1 MAEIDLKY
9 SGEIG
14 FIVKVEQALEYLGV
28 NSTPENFLKYKNKNG
43 IANSEI
49 LLSSYTFALR
59 VFYGFEDSNGNILKT
74 HESVTKEMLI
84 LTTVVF
90 FLDSKDVRN
99 DVLIN
104 QSNLLVELQAFDGEL
119 NEQGKFNIELNAFYR
134 DNIKPYRDGT
144 PTTQLEG
151 VKKQMAQPK
160 VWIWC
165 KTQSDEGLFRDYSI
179 FDLTPFL
186 QSVNIG
192 TTETGGNFSFSL
204 IPIDGFIA
212 LNQNRDVTGIWAPH
226 KNRYLKFDGDSQPN
240 FIFKRIIDI
249 ESYQST
255 LSEQVDGARY
265 QGKGLN
271 GISYPAV
278 ATDGENL
285 VYMHSEVFFKN
296 LISEN
301 DVVFIQMD
309 PNALKEDEEG
319 NLNRTEVNVTK
330 KVEEDRIDDFFINC
344 SNIKFHDWD
353 LIGLVDTNNL
363 TLSYEDNSTD
373 VTVSGRDLMKL
384 LLEDGTHFFAK
395 SFAND
400 EAESVFN
407 NVNLPNSGDS
417 GNASN
422 QVISNPEKRSLNRL
436 FTTGLIDM
444 LYNAN
449 QRNVQFVMNL
459 LISRLA
465 NIEIC
470 PSEVFQ
476 TYPDKTE
483 FLVPGTIYE
492 QKGDE
497 SIKQSDTDG
506 D

>member
-14 FIVKVEQALEYLGV
+14 FIVNVEQALKYLRV
-28 NSTPENFLKYKNKNG
+28 NCTPDNFLKYKNKNG
-43 IANSEI
+43 VTNSEI
-49 LLSSYTFALR
+49 LLDSYTFSLR
-59 VFYGFEDSNGNILKT
+59 VFYGFEDTNGNILKT
-74 HESVTKEMLI
+74 HESVTPDMLI
-84 LTTVVF
+84 LTSVVF
-90 FLDSKDVRN
+90 FLDSKDVQS
-99 DVLIN
+99 DVIIN
-104 QSNLLVELQAFDGEL
+104 QSNLLVETQAFEGIT

-134 DNIKPYRDGT
+134 DNIKPYKDGT
-144 PTTQLEG
+144 PTIQLG
-151 VKKQMAQPK
+151 SVKKQIAQPK

-165 KTQSDEGLFRDYSI
+165 KTQNDEGKFRDYSI

-192 TTETGGNFSFSL
+192 TTETGGNFSLSL
-204 IPIDGFIA
+204 IPIDGFIQI
-212 LNQNRDVTGIWAPH
+212 NQNFDVTGIWSPH
-226 KNRYLKFDGDSQPN
+226 KQRYLKFDGNSQPN

-249 ESYQST
+249 QSSQST
-255 LSEQVDGARY
+255 VSTKEDGTRY
-265 QGKGLN
+265 QGKSLN
-271 GISYPAV
+271 GISYPAT
-278 ATDGENL
+278 ATDG
-285 VYMHSEVFFKN
+285 VKFSYMHSEVFFKN

-309 PNALKEDEEG
+309 PNALKDDEEG
-319 NLNRTEVNVTK
+319 DLNRTTVNVIK
-330 KVEEDRIDDFFINC
+330 KVKEDRIDDFFINC
-344 SNIKFHDWD
+344 SNIKFHSWD
-353 LIGLVDTNNL
+353 LIGLVDTNSL
-363 TLSYEDNSTD
+363 SLSYEDNNTD

-407 NVNLPNSGDS
+407 NVNLPNAGDS

-422 QVISNPEKRSLNRL
+422 QAISTTKKRSLNRL
-436 FTTGLIDM
+436 FSTGLIDM
-444 LYNAN
+444 LYNTN
-449 QRNVQFVMNL
+449 QRNIQFVMNL

-476 TYPDKTE
+476 TYSDKTE

-497 SIKQSDTDG
+497 SIKQSDTDA